1 MYVHPQHNWNLA
13 ASVNLGVHDV
23 FFYGHNFPNSEFHQY
38 VYTKFD
44 TVILSIMNGSV
55 FPCTLKANLG
65 NDILC
70 KQLHRVWYNNHPDH
84 YNIACVNKL
93 YIFMI
98 REMKC
103 LDHTTVTD

>member
-1 MYVHPQHNWNLA
+1 
-13 ASVNLGVHDV
+13 
-23 FFYGHNFPNSEFHQY
+23 
-38 VYTKFD
+38 
-44 TVILSIMNGSV
+44 MNGSV

-70 KQLHRVWYNNHPDH
+70 KQLHRVCYNHLDH

-103 LDHTTVTD
+103 LNHTIATD